1 MNPLASKVQVYCEV
15 NNCKGKVSPVIKLN
29 KIIIF
34 HELKKIR
41 RATSKVPVPCMWP
54 AGHRL
59 PASDLWCCYRMEAIA
74 YMLMELSV
82 DAADEDECIS
92 RRHDCPAESTCQN
105 DVGSYS
111 CQCGAGFFGNDK
123 FCQGL

>member
-1 MNPLASKVQVYCEV
+1 M
-15 NNCKGKVSPVIKLN
+15 
-29 KIIIF
+29 
-34 HELKKIR
+34 R
-41 RATSKVPVPCMWP
+41 T

-59 PASDLWCCYRMEAIA
+59 PAPTFGAATEWKQLH
-74 YMLMELSV
+74 MLMELSV
-82 DAADEDECIS
+82 DAADEDECVS

-123 FCQGL
+123 FCLGL